1 MSGYSIADDIFLIDF
16 ATMRMTGRGVCCTKC
31 KERSRNLSDLGE
43 RPAASLGRN
52 TRKGSMGWFL
62 SKTSTSCIDSRP
74 EKQEKHGNL
83 IKLPRGREEK
93 LVCLGSKSKLR
104 LAWRSL
110 LVLPCCMILKL
121 PLNTTDCSFSG
132 SVDRPSILYF
142 YNSVFTILSKVY
154 FYDPVENR
162 WHSSCVSLLLCL
174 AQFWFLFLF
183 LPLCPVRTLRKKSD
197 LSFDCDS
204 KNRCASLLTIV

>member
-1 MSGYSIADDIFLIDF
+1 MYVAQNAKKGQGIYRIW
-16 ATMRMTGRGVCCTKC
+16 
-31 KERSRNLSDLGE
+31 GE

-83 IKLPRGREEK
+83 TKLPRGREEK

-132 SVDRPSILYF
+132 SVDRLPIVYLQDPQKCIFTTLLRIDGILLV
-142 YNSVFTILSKVY
+142 S
-154 FYDPVENR
+154 
-162 WHSSCVSLLLCL
+162 HCSCVSHNFGFYFCSCRCVLSEL
-174 AQFWFLFLF
+174 WE
-183 LPLCPVRTLRKKSD
+183 KSQI
-197 LSFDCDS
+197 
-204 KNRCASLLTIV
+204 SLLTVTAKIDVQAYWQ